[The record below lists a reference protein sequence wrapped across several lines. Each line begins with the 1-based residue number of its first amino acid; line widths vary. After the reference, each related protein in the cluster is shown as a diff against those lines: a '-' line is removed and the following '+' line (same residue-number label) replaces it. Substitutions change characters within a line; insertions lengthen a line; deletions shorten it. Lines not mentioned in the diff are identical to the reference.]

1 MVVLVMV
8 GVGRMFD
15 VVGSVSMDVVVG
27 AGAVVGVGIL
37 IGRCVGVC
45 VGDGGNVVVV

>member
-15 VVGSVSMDVVVG
+15 AVGSVGVVVVVG
-27 AGAVVGVGIL
+27 AGVVVSVCIV

-45 VGDGGNVVVV
+45 VGDGGNIVVV